1 MDQYPP
7 EGYKPNLHT
16 PAICRKYFA
25 SHNDYNEFLK
35 RKMNDYN
42 TWLCDKNRN
51 YSIPYPGFEEEIEM
65 LTKPPVDF
73 PKEVLDNQAAAV
85 KESKGKPTTRR
96 SKGKALTKATNRRKA
111 SVKVKRES
119 KYMNNTNTVDVN
131 VKVSKKTRSFE
142 LYEALISKGK
152 KAVIDA
158 YKAELNMSDA
168 GATTYFYN
176 AKKLCS

>member
-25 SHNDYNEFLK
+25 CHNDFNEFLK

-42 TWLCDKNRN
+42 AWLGDKTRN
-51 YSIPYPGFEEEIEM
+51 YSKPYPGFQEEIEM

-73 PKEVLDNQAAAV
+73 PKEVLDNEAAAV
-85 KESKGKPTTRR
+85 KDSKGKPTTRR
-96 SKGKALTKATNRRKA
+96 KATNRRKA

-142 LYEALISKGK
+142 LYEALIGQGK